1 MQQAHKDSTQGHQ
14 QRYARERVQLEVA
27 LQMIAFEARTCTI
40 RTCTGL
46 SDDRIRT
53 IYARY
58 FKPDGRGAVHRKR
71 GKSPSQTA
79 IYVKKPDHQCQ
90 ATVLASFFA
99 VHGLLRCQPRGT
111 ARPAMD
117 RRCLDF
123 GQRICVV
130 YSAYLAVFP
139 QPLFSFERAWALYHA
154 LAGGVELTLMP
165 CPECTGRFVHDALS
179 GTAPL
184 CPSCRLKGVRKRA
197 ARARRPL
204 RKSH

>member
-1 MQQAHKDSTQGHQ
+1 MHRPQLDSYQHHE
-14 QRYARERVQLEVA
+14 QRYARERAQLEVA

-58 FKPDGRGAVHRKR
+58 FTPTGRDAVHRKR

-79 IYVKKPDHQCQ
+79 IYVKKPAHQCE

-99 VHGLLRCQPRGT
+99 VHGLLLCQPRGN
-111 ARPAMD
+111 AKPGMD

-139 QPLFSFERAWALYHA
+139 RPLFSFERAWALYHA
-154 LAGGVELTLMP
+154 LAGGVELTLTP

-179 GTAPL
+179 GTSPL
-184 CPSCRLKGVRKRA
+184 CPSCRLKGVRKGG
-197 ARARRPL
+197 PL
-204 RKSH
+204 P

>member
-1 MQQAHKDSTQGHQ
+1 MHRPNLDSHQ
-14 QRYARERVQLEVA
+14 HHQNRYVKERAQLEVA

-58 FKPDGRGAVHRKR
+58 FTATGRDAVHRKR

-79 IYVKKPDHQCQ
+79 IYVKKPGHQCE
-90 ATVLASFFA
+90 ATVLAAFFA
-99 VHGLLRCQPRGT
+99 VHGLLRCQARGT
-111 ARPAMD
+111 AKPCMD

-139 QPLFSFERAWALYHA
+139 SPLFSFERAWALYHA
-154 LAGGVELTLMP
+154 LAGGVELTLTP
-165 CPECTGRFVHDALS
+165 CPECNGRFVHDALS

-184 CPSCRLKGVRKRA
+184 CPSCRLKG
-197 ARARRPL
+197 L
-204 RKSH
+204 RKGGGKHKKALW

>member
-1 MQQAHKDSTQGHQ
+1 MQGQQTDSFRQHQG
-14 QRYARERVQLEVA
+14 RYARERAQLEVA

-58 FKPDGRGAVHRKR
+58 FKPTGSDAVHRKR

-79 IYVKKPDHQCQ
+79 IYVKKPANQCE

-99 VHGLLRCQPRGT
+99 MHGLLRCQPRGV

-154 LAGGVELTLMP
+154 LAGGVELTLTP

-179 GTAPL
+179 GTSPL
-184 CPSCRLKGVRKRA
+184 CPSCRLKGVDKHAHGQGRV
-197 ARARRPL
+197 
-204 RKSH
+204 SH